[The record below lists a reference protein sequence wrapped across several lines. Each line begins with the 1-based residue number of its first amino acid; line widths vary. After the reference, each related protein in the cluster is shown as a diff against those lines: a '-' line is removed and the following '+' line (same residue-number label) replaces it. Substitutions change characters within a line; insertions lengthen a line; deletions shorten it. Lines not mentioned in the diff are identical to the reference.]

1 MDHTKAGPAITA
13 SIADSR
19 EWTCEGCRRH
29 LRVAV
34 ERTPSPDPHRCF
46 PLRVRC
52 ECGKDSVVPF
62 EFSGTEALTI
72 TWLSEWATLMDG
84 FEDLKSKREGH

>member
-1 MDHTKAGPAITA
+1 MTA

-19 EWTCEGCRRH
+19 EWTCDGCRRH

-46 PLRVRC
+46 PLQLRC
-52 ECGKDSVVPF
+52 ACGKDAAVPF
-62 EFSGTEALTI
+62 EFSGTESLNI
-72 TWLSEWATLMDG
+72 TWLSEWARLMEG
-84 FEDLKSKREGH
+84 FGDLKSKRDGH